1 MVHRPTDSR
10 LLSNVLTH
18 ERDYTKQLLSL
29 LDSASH
35 VSLSS
40 FAAYASASPPTVSRA
55 VVAVA
60 RSLAGADDALRR
72 YAQSVDA
79 WREHLTRLKDLEDD
93 VGNIMRD
100 REILCVATRPGL
112 FLNADVPAA
121 RVTRLIK
128 ASKHQK
134 PTRDSFIAN
143 IGPSPSS
150 MSQSSLSSS
159 NSTSPASSKLFA
171 AQAELQAC
179 ETHLATKERELDA
192 MRVSAV
198 RQGLYVRC
206 TAMVECGWTW
216 GEMGKEGLRALEG
229 MDMSNSHGELS
240 SALCIYVF
248 AFPES
253 GLLSLAA
260 PEITKMSRL
269 VGSDI

>member
-1 MVHRPTDSR
+1 
-10 LLSNVLTH
+10 
-18 ERDYTKQLLSL
+18 
-29 LDSASH
+29 
-35 VSLSS
+35 
-40 FAAYASASPPTVSRA
+40 
-55 VVAVA
+55 
-60 RSLAGADDALRR
+60 
-72 YAQSVDA
+72 
-79 WREHLTRLKDLEDD
+79 
-93 VGNIMRD
+93 
-100 REILCVATRPGL
+100 
-112 FLNADVPAA
+112 
-121 RVTRLIK
+121 
-128 ASKHQK
+128 
-134 PTRDSFIAN
+134 
-143 IGPSPSS
+143 
-150 MSQSSLSSS
+150 
-159 NSTSPASSKLFA
+159 
-171 AQAELQAC
+171 
-179 ETHLATKERELDA
+179 